1 MYTQNNLNI
10 SVEEKIFAFMDGEL
24 PDNDEAELMSILAKE
39 KSYRTLFKFHLNLKN
54 SFQILKSYIDLPQ
67 DVDKKIS
74 EHLSKI
80 KPVRKQRIQV
90 FDAVRTVLWQRKF
103 SMNPVWAIATC
114 ILIVIGTLMF
124 SKILPST
131 KMQYKPQIR
140 IENISEIQE
149 IRKHIPKVK
158 LTIGD
163 RVE

>member
-1 MYTQNNLNI
+1 MYTQNNSNFNI
-10 SVEEKIFAFMDGEL
+10 EEKIFAFMDGEL
-24 PDNDEAELMSILAKE
+24 PDSDEAELISILAKE
-39 KSYRTLFKFHLNLKN
+39 KYYRTLFKFHLNLKN
-54 SFQILKSYIDLPQ
+54 SYQVLKSYSSVPQ

-80 KPVRKQRIQV
+80 KPVRKQRIRV
-90 FDAVRTVLWQRKF
+90 FDAVRTALWQRKF
-103 SMNPVWAIATC
+103 SMNTAFAIASC
-114 ILIVIGTLMF
+114 ILIVIGTLIF

-131 KMQYKPQIR
+131 RMQYIPQIR

-158 LTIGD
+158 LTIED